1 MAINVLIF
9 VELKVGVKF
18 NLPKTINQKKSG
30 LSVRFQVKHQFL
42 VIGNYLIVEV
52 GIKKLLGE
60 MMRIAH

>member
-1 MAINVLIF
+1 MPAYTVLYLW
-9 VELKVGVKF
+9 VYY
-18 NLPKTINQKKSG
+18 
-30 LSVRFQVKHQFL
+30 